1 MKAES
6 GEVVMSLRA
15 GLGVVD
21 DSSLGEWAFDMESE
35 DLTGGDHFGVEESPL
50 AEPYWTQL
58 AGRT

>member
-6 GEVVMSLRA
+6 GEVVMSLRT

-21 DSSLGEWAFDMESE
+21 DSSLGEWAFDMGSE

-50 AEPYWTQL
+50 AEPYWT
-58 AGRT
+58 